1 MEDSVNVERAW
12 AIIKK
17 NVASIITSM
26 LLVGILAALITYFV
40 MTPKYEAETQMLVSS
55 PGDAVVVDF
64 ENIET
69 NLQLIHTYRDI
80 MLSKTI
86 LEDVITNLELEETVK
101 ELSKQVSVTNQDQSQ
116 VLSIRVVDESAEEA
130 VAISNEIAQVFQER
144 IVEIMYVDNLSIYAP
159 ASIGPDME
167 PVSPQPLLNIALG
180 LFAGL
185 MLGLILAFA
194 RDHFDKSIKNE
205 GDVRKVLDLPVVGS
219 IAKFED

>member
-1 MEDSVNVERAW
+1 MEDSVSVERAW

-17 NVASIITSM
+17 NVASIITMM

-86 LEDVITNLELEETVK
+86 LEDVITNLELEQSVK

-116 VLSIRVVDESAEEA
+116 VHQSGR
-130 VAISNEIAQVFQER
+130 
-144 IVEIMYVDNLSIYAP
+144 
-159 ASIGPDME
+159 
-167 PVSPQPLLNIALG
+167 
-180 LFAGL
+180 
-185 MLGLILAFA
+185 
-194 RDHFDKSIKNE
+194 
-205 GDVRKVLDLPVVGS
+205 
-219 IAKFED
+219 